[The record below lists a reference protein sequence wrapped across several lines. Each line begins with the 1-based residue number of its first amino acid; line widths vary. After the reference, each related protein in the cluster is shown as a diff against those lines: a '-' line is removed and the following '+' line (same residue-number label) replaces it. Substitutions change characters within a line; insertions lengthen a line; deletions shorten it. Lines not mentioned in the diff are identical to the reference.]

1 MKIPVYGQNA
11 QNNQPSENMAII
23 LYPMLFLLGLW
34 GCLAIYNSTCY
45 SEQPFHFAGRQFV
58 WLLIGMLLLFL
69 SSKIP
74 FILYKEGIFAIAAI
88 SYIPL
93 IAVLAWGTQVN
104 GMNGWFSWNGIFFQ
118 PSEFAKAPFLLLLCC
133 VNARIEDEFRRFI
146 ALLGVTVLWMI
157 PVALQPDMGTC
168 LVYFCGFF
176 LVYWIGG
183 GRIKYFFF
191 SLAAL
196 LPILIFFIM
205 RNPYIFSRFQGFLDP
220 LADPLGKGWH
230 VMQFRYTL
238 ARGGFWGASWGKAVW
253 ANSYLP
259 LAHSD
264 SAFASLTES
273 VGFAGAF
280 PVIAGIMIICLVACR
295 MADRQ
300 TDKLRRTFIFCVPAL
315 FALQSLIHISVNL
328 TILPTTGIT
337 LPILSYGGSS
347 LVSTMIAF
355 GIFLSA
361 ASRKDY

>member
-1 MKIPVYGQNA
+1 MRAMNETR
-11 QNNQPSENMAII
+11 SEASVGDLAII

-45 SEQPFHFAGRQFV
+45 SEQPFHFAGRQFL
-58 WLLIGMLLLFL
+58 WLMVGMLFLFL
-69 SSKIP
+69 SSKLS
-74 FILYKEGIFAIAAI
+74 FGFYKEAVFIIAILF
-88 SYIPL
+88 YLPL
-93 IAVLAWGTQVN
+93 IAVLAWGTQIN
-104 GMNGWFSWNGIFFQ
+104 GMNGWFSWDGIFFQ
-118 PSEFAKAPFLLLLCC
+118 PSEFAKAPFLLLLCWINSR
-133 VNARIEDEFRRFI
+133 VENEFKRFI
-146 ALLGVTVLWMI
+146 ALLGITAVWTI
-157 PVALQPDMGTC
+157 PVALQPDMGTS
-168 LVYFCGFF
+168 LVYFSAFL

-183 GRIKYFFF
+183 GRIKYLFF
-191 SLAAL
+191 SLVAL
-196 LPILIFFIM
+196 VPVLVFFVIK
-205 RNPYIFSRFQGFLDP
+205 NPYIFSRFYGFMDP
-220 LADPLGKGWH
+220 MADPLGNGWH

-264 SAFASLTES
+264 SAFASLSES

-280 PVIAGIMIICLVACR
+280 PVIVGIMIICLAACR
-295 MADRQ
+295 VADKAR
-300 TDKLRRTFIFCVPAL
+300 DNLRRTFIFCIPAL
-315 FALQSLIHISVNL
+315 FALQSLIHMSVNV

>member
-1 MKIPVYGQNA
+1 MRIPVYKHSDA
-11 QNNQPSENMAII
+11 PSGDMAII

-34 GCLAIYNSTCY
+34 GCLSIYNSACY

-58 WLLIGMLLLFL
+58 WLIVGMLFLFL
-69 SSKIP
+69 SSRIS
-74 FILYKEGIFAIAAI
+74 FFLYREGAIIIAVLF
-88 SYIPL
+88 YLPL
-93 IAVLAWGTQVN
+93 IAVLAWGTQIN

-133 VNARIEDEFRRFI
+133 IDAKIENEFKRFMV
-146 ALLGVTVLWMI
+146 LLGITILWII
-157 PVALQPDMGTC
+157 PVALQPDMGTS
-168 LVYFCGFF
+168 LVYFSAFL

-183 GRIKYFFF
+183 GRIRYFFF
-191 SLAAL
+191 SLLAL
-196 LPILIFFIM
+196 LPIFVFFVM

-220 LADPLGKGWH
+220 MADPLGKGWH
-230 VMQFRYTL
+230 IMQFRYTL
-238 ARGGFWGASWGKAVW
+238 ARGGFWGASWGKAIW

-280 PVIAGIMIICLVACR
+280 PVIAGIMVICLAACR
-295 MADRQ
+295 VADKQ
-300 TDKLRRTFIFCVPAL
+300 NDKLRRTFIFCVPAL
-315 FALQSLIHISVNL
+315 FALQSLIHISVNV

-361 ASRKDY
+361 SRKDY